1 MTDTTVIEIIS
12 KAMMLTLKVAGP
24 ILAVT
29 LAIGLLVG
37 IIQAATSI
45 QEQTLT
51 FVPKLIAIGLVILI
65 SGNWML
71 EEVVN
76 EAVVELFVRRAD
88 GKNVTHVKMGGRKH
102 FLSVADVFFTEIE
115 AVIIQQAR
123 EAVGDKKTVIVG
135 RPAGGFE
142 HGNFLR

>member
-1 MTDTTVIEIIS
+1 MTDTTVIEIIT
-12 KAMMLTLKVAGP
+12 KAMMLTVKVAGP

-51 FVPKLIAIGLVILI
+51 FVPKLIAIGVVILV

-71 EEVVN
+71 GEVVSFTQT
-76 EAVVELFVRRAD
+76 LFHMIP
-88 GKNVTHVKMGGRKH
+88 TLVK
-102 FLSVADVFFTEIE
+102 T
-115 AVIIQQAR
+115 
-123 EAVGDKKTVIVG
+123 
-135 RPAGGFE
+135 
-142 HGNFLR
+142 